1 MKISTN
7 DIIDSLKSVSGSL
20 HRLVGIKTC
29 DSAGN
34 PTIISCEDT
43 TINFRVSRAKTF
55 YKMSVRIDDNGEI
68 LSQCQ
73 NRATQLA
80 ALDCPALVE
89 YEFHLDELAVS
100 CIDGCCINRSFTLEQ
115 IPAGESLKHWFE
127 QEIHTADQM
136 LELADRLTE
145 TAEILSTAG
154 ICHCNIKPQNII
166 IQPDGRIKLT
176 DYRNLCHSNNANKNT
191 DCKVLTALAVVALLT
206 AKGILA
212 PEVDGSL
219 GSMSKLKRALELA
232 HSRQT
237 LSRETYLLTKNIL
250 NTGDIAQI
258 TELKKAMCSRT
269 RRTKRTYEMV
279 GDYREDVAVAKRQG
293 LYGYIDRDG
302 NELTEFKYTMADDIY
317 EGYAVVGIDNKLGI
331 IHKSGKEILAAEYDD
346 VLSPSECGMLAY
358 RRGYKWSLFTLSG
371 EKIGND
377 FDSVIKYTTGI
388 VKVSKS
394 RLWGLVDYRGE
405 LLVPFNY
412 DDIQRISDSECQLCH
427 DGHSL
432 IWRFRHNKDI

>member
-80 ALDCPALVE
+80 ALDSPALVE

-100 CIDGCCINRSFTLEQ
+100 CIDGGCVNRSFTLEQ

-237 LSRETYLLTKNIL
+237 LSQETYLLTKNIL

-258 TELKKAMCSRT
+258 TELKKTMCSRT
-269 RRTKRTYEMV
+269 RRTKRPYELV

-346 VLSPSECGMLAY
+346 VLSPAECGMLAY

-405 LLVPFNY
+405 ILVPFNY
-412 DDIQRISDSECQLCH
+412 DDIQRISDSGCRLCH

-432 IWRFRHNKDI
+432 IWRFKHNTNI

>member
-1 MKISTN
+1 
-7 DIIDSLKSVSGSL
+7 
-20 HRLVGIKTC
+20 
-29 DSAGN
+29 
-34 PTIISCEDT
+34 
-43 TINFRVSRAKTF
+43 
-55 YKMSVRIDDNGEI
+55 MSVLIDDNGEI

-73 NRATQLA
+73 NRATLLS
-80 ALDCPALVE
+80 ALECEAIVE
-89 YEFHLDELAVS
+89 YEFHHDELAVS
-100 CIDGCCINRSFTLEQ
+100 CIEGGCVNRSFTLEQ

-127 QEIHTADQM
+127 QEIHTTEQM
-136 LELADRLTE
+136 LELADRLIK
-145 TAEILSTAG
+145 TAEILSAAG

-166 IQPDGRIKLT
+166 VQSDGRIKLT
-176 DYRNLCHSNNANKNT
+176 DYRTLRHKNNADKNT
-191 DCKVLTALAVVALLT
+191 DCKVLTALAVVAILT
-206 AKGILA
+206 AKGILS

-219 GSMSKLKRALELA
+219 GSMTKLKQALELA

-237 LSRETYLLTKNIL
+237 LSQETDLLTKNIL
-250 NTGDIAQI
+250 HTGDIAQI
-258 TELKKAMCSRT
+258 AELKKVMCSRT

-279 GDYREDVAVAKRQG
+279 GDYREDVAVAKRKG

-302 NELTEFKYTMADDIY
+302 NELTEFKYTMAEDIY

-331 IHKSGKEILAAEYDD
+331 IHKSGAEILPAKYDD
-346 VLSPSECGMLAY
+346 VLSPAECGLLAY

-405 LLVPFNY
+405 ILVPFIY
-412 DDIQRISDSECQLCH
+412 DDIQRISDSECRLCH

-432 IWRFRHNKDI
+432 IWRFKHNKDI